1 MSGTSLCLRYGRE
14 IAEIRRFSLRRSTLR
29 LGVRGLSEAS
39 QFYLKPFELGV
50 FRSKAGC
57 MRVSSE
63 TWVPLTLSGMRL
75 TSYAQ

>member
-14 IAEIRRFSLRRSTLR
+14 IAEIGRFSLRRSTLR

-39 QFYLKPFELGV
+39 QFYLKPFELGA
-50 FRSKAGC
+50 FRSKEGC
-57 MRVSSE
+57 MSSFSE
-63 TWVPLTLSGMRL
+63 TWAPLTLSGTWL